1 MYQIFHNPRC
11 KKSREALDFLKI
23 KSVEHEV
30 ILYLKNNLS
39 KEKIKI
45 LVNQLK
51 IHPKNLIR
59 EQEKVWKENFK
70 NKVLSVDQY
79 YEILTSHPILIERP
93 IVTFSNAG
101 IIAKSIDKLANFIK
115 KN

>member
-11 KKSREALDFLKI
+11 KKSREALDFLEI

-39 KEKIKI
+39 KEQIKN

-59 EQEKVWKENFK
+59 IQEKVWKENFK

-79 YEILTSHPILIERP
+79 YEILINHPILLERP
-93 IVTFSNAG
+93 IVTFSNTG
-101 IIAKSIDKLANFIK
+101 IIAKPIDKLANFIK

>member
-1 MYQIFHNPRC
+1 MYHIFHNPRC

-39 KEKIKI
+39 KEKIKN

-51 IHPKNLIR
+51 IHPENLIR
-59 EQEKVWKENFK
+59 TQEKVWRENFK
-70 NKVLSVDQY
+70 NKVLNIDQC
-79 YEILTSHPILIERP
+79 YEILTNHPILLERP
-93 IVTFSNAG
+93 IVTFSNIG
-101 IIAKSIDKLANFIK
+101 IIAKPIDKLANFIK
-115 KN
+115 NN

>member
-1 MYQIFHNPRC
+1 MYHIFHNPRC

-39 KEKIKI
+39 KEKIKN

-51 IHPKNLIR
+51 IHPENLIR
-59 EQEKVWKENFK
+59 TQEKVWRENFK
-70 NKVLSVDQY
+70 NKALNIDQC
-79 YEILTSHPILIERP
+79 YEILTNHPILLERP
-93 IVTFSNAG
+93 IVTFSNIG
-101 IIAKSIDKLANFIK
+101 IIAKPIDKLANFIK
-115 KN
+115 NN